1 MDMSSAS
8 AFSNGSSNGACG
20 NNSSSSFTSLEVA
33 KKLGLGN
40 QFAFALDCLP
50 FREEETSPILV
61 IDFLQMDAG
70 QKEMVVNFLLN
81 YGGHLIGTGGH
92 AIGFLE
98 WTTLMEANLSLRR
111 AHPEVFYDENGC
123 QVDGQ
128 ALPRNQTA
136 STVIL
141 TPETD
146 KKWTLTEVPQFF
158 EY

>member
-1 MDMSSAS
+1 
-8 AFSNGSSNGACG
+8 
-20 NNSSSSFTSLEVA
+20 
-33 KKLGLGN
+33 
-40 QFAFALDCLP
+40 
-50 FREEETSPILV
+50 
-61 IDFLQMDAG
+61 
-70 QKEMVVNFLLN
+70 
-81 YGGHLIGTGGH
+81 
-92 AIGFLE
+92 
-98 WTTLMEANLSLRR
+98 MEANLSLRR